1 METKES
7 KYAELD
13 EYLKEEVFPD
23 DLVKDLT
30 ELREQ
35 CITVFMNVLIY
46 QPNIRA
52 HIDENTNSYLYNL
65 KRLIEI
71 FSNIKN
77 N

>member
-1 METKES
+1 MEKLET

-13 EYLKEEVFPD
+13 KYLKEEND
-23 DLVKDLT
+23 TETLVKELT
-30 ELREQ
+30 NLREQ

-46 QPNIRA
+46 EPDIRVDLD
-52 HIDENTNSYLYNL
+52 IQTSGYLYKL

>member
-1 METKES
+1 METIEN

-13 EYLKEEVFPD
+13 KYLKEEIYPD
-23 DLVKDLT
+23 ALVDELI

-35 CITVFMNVLIY
+35 CIQVFMNVLIY
-46 QPNIRA
+46 EPDIRA
-52 HIDENTNSYLYNL
+52 EVDPRTICYLYNL

-71 FSNIKN
+71 FSKIKN